1 MKDIFFK
8 GSKVDTVG
16 KTITEYDVVMFQE
29 FASLPK
35 NNSSIVPQT
44 LVQMISIGLLN
55 RSLPLD
61 ERLVAVIGQSW
72 EFVSEVFIGDTL
84 DVLCEVEKLITT
96 KKKGEV
102 IVKLQLKTINQNSN
116 TVATGEWKLLIFQ

>member
-35 NNSSIVPQT
+35 NNSSIVSQT

-61 ERLVAVIGQSW
+61 ESLVAVIGQSW

-84 DVLCEVEKLITT
+84 EVLCEVEKLITT